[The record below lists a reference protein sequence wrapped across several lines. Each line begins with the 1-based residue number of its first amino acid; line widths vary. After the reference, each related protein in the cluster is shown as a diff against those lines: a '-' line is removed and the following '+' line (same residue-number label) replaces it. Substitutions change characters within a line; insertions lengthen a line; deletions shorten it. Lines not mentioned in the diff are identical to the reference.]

1 MIDAHDTVRP
11 LPKRSRF
18 SMQCAEDR
26 HTVVIEGTTTIGY
39 GAAETEVTETAN
51 VWLLAKKLMLPA
63 GSPVPTQSE
72 SQGVT
77 KRAKQ
82 LAKAA
87 IQLSGTAVIAIV
99 LAAAAPSKARSPLG
113 TIQGTNAAV
122 THLAQ
127 GVGAFTYWLNGPDG
141 EVITLLRLP
150 QTAAAQAGAK
160 DRGFVLRF
168 SVVLAPGQT
177 QTISVPGIDWG
188 NPPTIYIRRLGQ
200 KIEVTSSNADESQAI
215 SEPRGLGEVGDAR

>member
-1 MIDAHDTVRP
+1 MIDAHDIVQR
-11 LPKRSRF
+11 
-18 SMQCAEDR
+18 AEDK
-26 HTVVIEGTTTIGY
+26 HAVVTEGTTRIGY
-39 GAAETEVTETAN
+39 GPAETGVTEMAN
-51 VWLLAKKLMLPA
+51 VWPLAKELMLPA

-72 SQGVT
+72 SERVT
-77 KRAKQ
+77 KRAKH
-82 LAKAA
+82 LPKAA

-99 LAAAAPSKARSPLG
+99 LAAAAPSKAGSPLG

-150 QTAAAQAGAK
+150 QTAAAESGAK

-188 NPPTIYIRRLGQ
+188 NPPTIHIRRLGQ
-200 KIEVTSSNADESQAI
+200 TIEVTSSNADESQAV
-215 SEPRGLGEVGDAR
+215 SETRAQGEVGDAR